1 MGDRV
6 TKPYWYLMLC
16 TFALP
21 AAGQQP
27 DPIGIAPGTR
37 LRVSVDSGPPIVGS
51 VVILTPD
58 AVDLRESGAST
69 RHLSTARVTSLEISR
84 GRPVTSGRVA
94 RGALNGFLIVGGAAT
109 LLILVG
115 DPGYAFVGPLVFG
128 PPGAL
133 AGGLLAARKPSEQWE
148 RIPVTALAAAAET
161 GTATRLPGV
170 ATTVVPQKG
179 KGRRLGLGALLGA
192 VGGSVY
198 ASTNESATPM
208 GTKVVMFGAIGALV
222 GAGVAAL
229 WP

>member
-1 MGDRV
+1 V
-6 TKPYWYLMLC
+6 SKPYWYLLLC

-27 DPIGIAPGTR
+27 DPIGIAPGAR

-51 VVILTPD
+51 VVRLTPN
-58 AVDLRESGAST
+58 AVDLRESAAST
-69 RHLSTARVTSLEISR
+69 RHLSTASVTSLEISR

-109 LLILVG
+109 LVILAG
-115 DPGYAFVGPLVFG
+115 EPGYAFVGPLVFG

-133 AGGLLAARKPSEQWE
+133 AGGLLAARKAPEQWQ
-148 RIPVTALAAAAET
+148 RMPVTALAAAAEP
-161 GTATRLPGV
+161 GTARRFPGV
-170 ATTVVPQKG
+170 ATTVAPQKRI
-179 KGRRLGLGALLGA
+179 GRRLGIGALLGA
-192 VGGSVY
+192 VGGTAY
-198 ASTNESATPM
+198 ASTNDSSTPM

-222 GAGVAAL
+222 GAGVGAL